1 MVVAFTGDPF
11 LAREALLEEARLRG
25 LARFT
30 EPTPEALAQALSPGL
45 FGGAGAMLDLREV
58 GEAEWKAL
66 KPLLEGVP
74 EEVPVLLL
82 DPKPT
87 PARAAF
93 YRARERRDF
102 PTPKGKDLVRHL
114 ENRAKRLGLRLPA
127 GVAQHLAGLV
137 QPFGG
142 GGLEPDLEAL
152 ERELEKLA
160 LLEPPLTLEK
170 VERVVAL
177 RPPVTGFQLVG
188 AVLEGNAKEA
198 FRRLKALRE
207 EGEEPLRVLGALS
220 WQYALLAR
228 AWMLLKET
236 PRPREEDLARL
247 EAHPFAAK
255 KALERAKG
263 MGLEELKRA
272 LDLLVA
278 AEERAKGGKDPWL
291 ALEEAVLGL
300 IDPRVSAG

>member
-25 LARFT
+25 IARFT

-58 GEAEWKAL
+58 GEGEWKAL
-66 KPLLEGVP
+66 KPLLERVP
-74 EEVPVLLL
+74 EGVPVLLL

-127 GVAQHLAGLV
+127 GVAQYLA
-137 QPFGG
+137 
-142 GGLEPDLEAL
+142 GLEPDLEAL

-170 VERVVAL
+170 VEKVVAL

-198 FRRLKALRE
+198 FRRLRALRE
-207 EGEEPLRVLGALS
+207 EGEEPLRVLGALA

-228 AWMLLKET
+228 AWMLLKEV
-236 PRPREEDLARL
+236 PRPKEEDLARL
-247 EAHPFAAK
+247 EAHPFAAR

-263 MGLEELKRA
+263 LGLEELKRA
-272 LDLLVA
+272 LDLLMA

-300 IDPRVSAG
+300 VDPRVSTG

>member
-1 MVVAFTGDPF
+1 MAFTGDPF
-11 LAREALLEEARLRG
+11 LAREALLEEAQLRG

-30 EPTPEALAQALSPGL
+30 EPIPEALAQALSPGL

-58 GEAEWKAL
+58 GEGEWKVL
-66 KPLLEGVP
+66 KPLLERVP

-127 GVAQHLAGLV
+127 GVAQYLAGLV

-142 GGLEPDLEAL
+142 ALEPDLEAL

-170 VERVVAL
+170 VEKVVAL

-198 FRRLKALRE
+198 FRRLRALKE
-207 EGEEPLRVLGALS
+207 EGEEPLRVLGALA

-228 AWMLLKET
+228 AWMLLKEV
-236 PRPREEDLARL
+236 PRPKEEDLTRL
-247 EAHPFAAK
+247 EAHPFAAR
-255 KALERAKG
+255 KALEKAKG
-263 MGLEELKRA
+263 LGLEELKRA
-272 LDLLVA
+272 LDLLMA

-300 IDPRVSAG
+300 VDPRVSTG

>member
-25 LARFT
+25 LTRFT

-74 EEVPVLLL
+74 EEVAVLLL

-87 PARAAF
+87 TARAAF
-93 YRARERRDF
+93 YRTRERRDF

-114 ENRAKRLGLRLPA
+114 ENRAKRLGFRLPA
-127 GVAQHLAGLV
+127 GVAQYLAGL
-137 QPFGG
+137 
-142 GGLEPDLEAL
+142 EADLEAL

-160 LLEPPLTLEK
+160 LLPPPLTLEK

-177 RPPVTGFQLVG
+177 KPPVTGFQLVG

-198 FRRLKALRE
+198 FRRLRALRE

-228 AWMLLKET
+228 AWMLLKEN
-236 PRPREEDLARL
+236 PRPKEEDLARL
-247 EAHPFAAK
+247 EAHPFAAR

-263 MGLEELKRA
+263 LGLEELKRA
-272 LDLLVA
+272 LDLLMA